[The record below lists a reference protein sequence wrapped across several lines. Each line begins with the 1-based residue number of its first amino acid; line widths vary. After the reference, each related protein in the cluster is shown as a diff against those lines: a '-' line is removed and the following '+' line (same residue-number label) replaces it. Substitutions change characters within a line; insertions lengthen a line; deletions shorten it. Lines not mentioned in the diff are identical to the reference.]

1 MTISQLYK
9 LFLESDSVATDTRN
23 IPNKSIFFALKGANF
38 NGNEFA
44 RQAIDSGAHCAIVDE
59 KKYADES
66 QNIFYVK
73 DSLVALQKLAK
84 FHRNNLNIPVIGLT
98 GSNGKTTTKELIAA
112 VLAKKYKVSATLGN
126 LNNHIGVPLTIL
138 AIQATT
144 EIAIVEMG
152 ANHQKEIEF
161 LCKIAQPDFGYIT
174 NFGKAHLEGFGS
186 EEGVVKAK
194 SELYDYLKKNKKT
207 AFVNVKDKK
216 QMELTSGIRTITF
229 GENPNV
235 DILLQYGGSEN
246 GICPSVSFEAT
257 TIQSTLVGSY
267 NVHNVASAIAIG
279 LTFQVAIGQIKNAVE
294 NYRAANNRS
303 QTLKLKNK
311 EVILDAYNANP
322 SSMEAALRN
331 FSNIKGT
338 KAVILGDM
346 FELGEFSEYEHQKI
360 EDLAIKL
367 KFDKILLIGKNF
379 SKVVLAENETN
390 KSFLDVAEAQS
401 YLQQNP
407 ITENYILIKGSRGM
421 ALEKIMDFVK

>member
-44 RQAIDSGAHCAIVDE
+44 KQAIDSGAHCAIVDE
-59 KKYADES
+59 KKYEDES

-390 KSFLDVAEAQS
+390 KSFRDVAEAQS